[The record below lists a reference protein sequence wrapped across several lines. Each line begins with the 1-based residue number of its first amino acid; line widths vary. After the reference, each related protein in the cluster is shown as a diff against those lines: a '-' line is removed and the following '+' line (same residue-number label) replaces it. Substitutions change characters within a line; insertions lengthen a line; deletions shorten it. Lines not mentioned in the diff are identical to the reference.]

1 MPIVLGGKKMSN
13 LKKIRERKG
22 VTQTQLAIAVGT
34 DKYMISKFEN
44 NVCLPVPLMTK
55 RICSFLETDLDKI
68 WKRTEIYITPRNL
81 AQERHNELNRAIYY
95 NFSCRL
101 SKECCNV
108 LQQDKLTKLG
118 YSSKKDWLLKQ
129 IERFE
134 QEFSNFEKMQS
145 KRRA

>member
-1 MPIVLGGKKMSN
+1 MSN

-55 RICSFLETDLDKI
+55 RICSFLETEMDKI
-68 WKRTEIYITPRNL
+68 WKRSEIYIVPRNL
-81 AQERHNELNRAIYY
+81 AQERRNELNRAINY

-101 SKECCNV
+101 PKDCCNA